1 MKMVNSMSVVEIT
14 SNMGLA
20 KRELREILKLDIY
33 DEIDFI
39 AEELRISRYQVIEE
53 IKLIINSK
61 LKLKEMIAIS

>member
-1 MKMVNSMSVVEIT
+1 MSVVEIT

-61 LKLKEMIAIS
+61 LKLKEMIAISWKKNLI

>member
-1 MKMVNSMSVVEIT
+1 MSVVEIT